1 MNRPSVLVNLASPEA
16 GVAAAREAAA
26 AGFGG
31 VGLADSPALYPDC
44 LIETERVLAGSDVA
58 FAGPCVLALGLRHPV
73 TVASALAALARRH
86 GGRLLA
92 VVGRGESAVRNA
104 GLPVPGLGAYGD
116 LLAGLAAACDEL
128 GVPRPAGAASGPRT
142 IALTAARCGEVLIDA
157 GVRPSV
163 VATAVRAARE
173 ANPGVRCRLFVRAVP
188 TASPEEERAATDP
201 ILGSCAARLAAAPSW
216 YGLDPGEAAPVRALA
231 ESYDHRRHGRSG
243 GPPLPDET
251 AAAVRDRF
259 VLTGSRDRI
268 AERVAEL
275 TRLDVDGFVL
285 AGALPGVGEHLAA
298 LGTAFAHGLAAA

>member
-1 MNRPSVLVNLASPEA
+1 MNRPSVLVNLALPETGPTA
-16 GVAAAREAAA
+16 LAAAA
-26 AGFGG
+26 AGFDG

-44 LIETERVLAGSDVA
+44 FIETERVLTGSDLA

-104 GLPVPGLGAYGD
+104 GLPVPGLRSYD
-116 LLAGLAAACDEL
+116 QLLAGLATACEEL

-157 GVRPSV
+157 GVRASV
-163 VATAVRAARE
+163 VAAAVRVARE
-173 ANPGVRCRLFVRAVP
+173 ANPRVRCRLFVRAVP
-188 TASPEEERAATDP
+188 TGSPEQERAATDP

-216 YGLDPGEAAPVRALA
+216 YGLDPDEAGPVRALA

-243 GPPLPDET
+243 GPPVPPEV

-259 VLTGSRDRI
+259 VLTGADDRI
-268 AERVAEL
+268 AARVSEL
-275 TRLDVDGFVL
+275 TRLGVDGFVL
-285 AGALPGVGEHLAA
+285 AGALPGVHDHLAG
-298 LGTAFAHGLAAA
+298 LGATFARGIAAA